1 MSKEKTVEGA
11 YSPANTPLRRDAT
24 VNDAGNPIQGPYQ
37 IYDKV
42 ENLHVEPGSKPIP
55 VGTTRRRG

>member
-1 MSKEKTVEGA
+1 MAKNNPGEGP
-11 YSPANTPLRRDAT
+11 YSRSVPTPYDRSVD
-24 VNDAGNPIQGPYQ
+24 DAGNPVQGPYQ

-55 VGTTRRRG
+55 VGTSRRRG